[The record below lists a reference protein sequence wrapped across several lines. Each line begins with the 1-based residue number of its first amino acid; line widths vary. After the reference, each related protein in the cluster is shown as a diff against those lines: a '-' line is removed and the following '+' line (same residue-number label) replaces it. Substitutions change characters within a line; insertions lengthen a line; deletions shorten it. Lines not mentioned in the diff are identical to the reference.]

1 MSRVLFFSVES
12 RQKHKRNSLQAV
24 SPLSNVFSRCSIYK
38 IHPVDFE
45 NDSFGLSAELTTQ
58 GYHRILFF
66 LRGNDDDVGKAK
78 FLEQRLML

>member
-1 MSRVLFFSVES
+1 MLYSQQVR
-12 RQKHKRNSLQAV
+12 
-24 SPLSNVFSRCSIYK
+24 K
-38 IHPVDFE
+38 IHPV
-45 NDSFGLSAELTTQ
+45 DSFGLSAELTTQ